1 MIADWGAAF
10 DYSGHSNIYIKASDA
25 LLLYALRRRKVQK
38 HHGFR
43 DKSAYGHC
51 ISKMRS

>member
-10 DYSGHSNIYIKASDA
+10 DYRGHSNIYIMASDA
-25 LLLYALRRRKVQK
+25 LFLYALRRRKVQK
-38 HHGFR
+38 QHVFR
-43 DKSAYGHC
+43 AKSTYGHC